1 MIDDTLLPFD
11 LPSVRRKKLT
21 IDFDGG
27 NQSSDGGLL
36 LLREAER
43 QLGVCRR
50 LAEAMPDRRDPDRVP
65 HAMFE
70 MVMARAS
77 AIACGYEDAIDL
89 DRLRHDPLM
98 KVAVGRCPE
107 TGAPLASQSTISR
120 LENAPS
126 KTEAARLSA
135 ALLDQ
140 FGTSVKPDKL
150 EVLDIDDTFCA
161 AHGGQQLAFWNA
173 HHDERGFASM
183 HIYHVGRGRP
193 VATILRPARTPKGT
207 EVRTVIKHVTK
218 RLRRHWPKTRIVWR
232 GDSHYGRVE
241 AMKWEEDHDADY
253 ISGLAGNAVLDAL
266 VAETATNRR
275 FHHALS
281 SKPKLRTYASFMY
294 QAGSWKRSRKV
305 VARLEC
311 SLQPVAGE
319 PGTRQEVDIRYI
331 VTSLKGSA
339 QHLYD
344 NVYCQ
349 RGQMENLIKLHKAQL
364 ASDRMSCHSAT
375 ANQVRLVLHT
385 AAFWLMH
392 GVRAAIPRANPL
404 AKGEFATIRERLI
417 KIGARVI
424 EHIARIRVQLPTSC
438 PEGALFRTVALGR
451 RLSGRGA
458 AGPRAPTSRRRRQI
472 NPIRVARR
480 VASHRSSWT
489 DRRCA

>member
-1 MIDDTLLPFD
+1 MTDDTLLPFD
-11 LPSVRRKKLT
+11 LPAVCRKKLT
-21 IDFDGG
+21 VDFDGG
-27 NQSSDGGLL
+27 TQSSDGGLL

-43 QLGVCRR
+43 KLGVCRR
-50 LAEAMPDRRDPDRVP
+50 LADAMPDRRDRDRVR

-70 MVMARAS
+70 MVMARAA
-77 AIACGYEDAIDL
+77 AIACGHEDAIDL

-98 KVAVGRCPE
+98 KLAVGRCPDS
-107 TGAPLASQSTISR
+107 GAALASQSTISR

-126 KTEAARLSA
+126 KTAAARLSA

-140 FGTSVKPDKL
+140 FGTTVKPGRL

-183 HIYHVGRGRP
+183 HIYHVASGTP
-193 VATILRPARTPKGT
+193 VAAILRPARTPKGT
-207 EVRTVIKHVTK
+207 EVRTVVKHVTK
-218 RLRRHWPKTRIVWR
+218 HLRRHWPHTRIVWR

-241 AMKWEEDHDADY
+241 AMEWAEDNGEHY
-253 ISGLAGNAVLDAL
+253 IFGLAGNAPLDAL
-266 VAETATNRR
+266 VAETADNLR
-275 FHHALS
+275 FHHANS
-281 SKPKLRTYASFMY
+281 SQTKLRTYASFTY
-294 QAGSWKRSRKV
+294 QAGSWTRPRTV

-311 SLQPVAGE
+311 SLQPDAGE
-319 PGTRQEVDIRYI
+319 GTSTGMRQEVDIRYV

-339 QHLYD
+339 QHLYE

-364 ASDRMSCHSAT
+364 SSDRMSCHSAT

-392 GVRAAIPRANPL
+392 GVRAAIPQTSPL
-404 AKGEFATIRERLI
+404 ATAEFATIRDRLI

-424 EHIARIRVQLPTSC
+424 EHIARIRVNLPSSC
-438 PEGALFRTVALGR
+438 PERALFRTVALG
-451 RLSGRGA
+451 LMPSG
-458 AGPRAPTSRRRRQI
+458 P
-472 NPIRVARR
+472 
-480 VASHRSSWT
+480 
-489 DRRCA
+489 

>member
-1 MIDDTLLPFD
+1 MSDDTLLPFD

-21 IDFDGG
+21 VDFSGG
-27 NQSSDGGLL
+27 HQSSDGGLL

-43 QLGVCRR
+43 KLGVCRR
-50 LAEAMPDRRDPDRVP
+50 LAAAMPDRRDPDRVR

-89 DRLRHDPLM
+89 DRLRHDPLL
-98 KVAVGRCPE
+98 KVAVGRCPQS
-107 TGAPLASQSTISR
+107 GAPLASQSTISR

-126 KTEAARLSA
+126 KTEAGRLSA

-140 FGTSVKPDKL
+140 FGATVKPGKL

-183 HIYHVGRGRP
+183 HIYHVASGAP
-193 VATILRPARTPKGT
+193 VAAILRSARTPKGS
-207 EVRTVIKHVTK
+207 EVRTVIKHVTR
-218 RLRRHWPKTRIVWR
+218 RLRRHWPKTRLVWR

-241 AMKWEEDHDADY
+241 AMDWAEDHGVDY
-253 ISGLAGNAVLDAL
+253 IFGLAGNAALDAL
-266 VAETATNRR
+266 VAETAVNLR
-275 FHHALS
+275 FCHAMS
-281 SKPKLRTYASFMY
+281 RKPKLRTHVSFLY
-294 QAGSWKRSRKV
+294 QAGSWRRPRKV

-311 SLQPVAGE
+311 SLQPGE
-319 PGTRQEVDIRYI
+319 NGMRQEVDIRYV

-339 QHLYD
+339 RHLYET
-344 NVYCQ
+344 VYCQ

-392 GVRAAIPRANPL
+392 GVRAAIPNASPL
-404 AKGEFATIRERLI
+404 ARCEFATIRERLI

-424 EHIARIRVQLPTSC
+424 EHLARIRVQLPTSC
-438 PEGALFRTVALGR
+438 PEAALFRTVALG
-451 RLSGRGA
+451 LMPSG
-458 AGPRAPTSRRRRQI
+458 P
-472 NPIRVARR
+472 
-480 VASHRSSWT
+480 
-489 DRRCA
+489 

>member
-1 MIDDTLLPFD
+1 MSNDTLLPFD
-11 LPSVRRKKLT
+11 LPSVGRKKLT
-21 IDFDGG
+21 IDFAGG

-36 LLREAER
+36 LLRAAER
-43 QLGVCRR
+43 KLGVCRR
-50 LAEAMPDRRDPDRVP
+50 LAAAMPDRRDPERVR

-98 KVAVGRCPE
+98 KVAVGRCPAS
-107 TGAPLASQSTISR
+107 GAPLASQSTISR

-140 FGTSVKPDKL
+140 FGTSVKPGKL

-173 HHDERGFASM
+173 HHDERGFASL
-183 HIYHVGRGRP
+183 HIYHVASGTP
-193 VATILRPARTPKGT
+193 VAAILRPARTPKGS
-207 EVRTVIKHVTK
+207 EVRTVIRHVTK

-241 AMKWEEDHDADY
+241 AMEWAEDHHADY
-253 ISGLAGNAVLDAL
+253 IFGLAGNAALGAL
-266 VAETATNRR
+266 VAEAAVNLR
-275 FHHALS
+275 FHHAMS
-281 SKPKLRTYASFMY
+281 SEPKLRTYASFLY
-294 QAGSWKRSRKV
+294 QAGSWRRPRKV

-311 SLQPVAGE
+311 SLQPGEAGM
-319 PGTRQEVDIRYI
+319 RQEVDIRYV
-331 VTSLKGSA
+331 VTSLKGSS
-339 QHLYD
+339 QHLYE
-344 NVYCQ
+344 NIYCQ

-392 GVRAAIPRANPL
+392 GVRAAIPQASPL
-404 AKGEFATIRERLI
+404 AKCQFATLRERLI

-424 EHIARIRVQLPTSC
+424 EHVARIRVQLPTSC
-438 PEGALFRTVALGR
+438 PHAALFRCVALG
-451 RLSGRGA
+451 LMPSG
-458 AGPRAPTSRRRRQI
+458 P
-472 NPIRVARR
+472 
-480 VASHRSSWT
+480 
-489 DRRCA
+489 